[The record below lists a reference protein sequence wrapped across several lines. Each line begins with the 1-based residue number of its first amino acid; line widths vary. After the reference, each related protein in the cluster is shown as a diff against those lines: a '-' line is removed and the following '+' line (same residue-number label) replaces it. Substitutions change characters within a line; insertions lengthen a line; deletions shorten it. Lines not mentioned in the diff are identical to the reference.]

1 LARLERAH
9 EEFSA
14 AKVPRDPSIPLRR
27 NREFHFAVY
36 AAAHHATMFDLVEP
50 LWVRCGPSMLA
61 LFEELG
67 TDQIKRTA
75 AKTHQ
80 GIFQAIRDRR
90 PSDAQRGIVDDIKAS
105 SERYRM
111 HLEKVRATGK
121 PSIFNATES

>member
-1 LARLERAH
+1 
-9 EEFSA
+9 
-14 AKVPRDPSIPLRR
+14 
-27 NREFHFAVY
+27 
-36 AAAHHATMFDLVEP
+36 
-50 LWVRCGPSMLA
+50 MLA